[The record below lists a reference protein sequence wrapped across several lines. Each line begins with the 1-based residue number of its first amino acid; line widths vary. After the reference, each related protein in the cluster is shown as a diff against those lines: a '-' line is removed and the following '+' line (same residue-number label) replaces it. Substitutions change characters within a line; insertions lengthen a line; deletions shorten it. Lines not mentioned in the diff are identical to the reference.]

1 MSKLGLIAYTKIMAR
16 EEEAAADKVEQ
27 EAEEAEAKRAKEQG
41 GVARVGENAAGPLT
55 PPYKKVFFAACCPG
69 WCSTSM
75 SSYSGPR
82 YAAQEGRQAGG
93 QRRTHL
99 LVSGPLHRV
108 LAECRSSLTSCPCVR
123 AQVASRRC
131 EDAGMA
137 GTRGRQGVRGV
148 LVRPEGDQLVTGRA
162 RGRWASSSRGT
173 DPHKKD
179 GQ

>member
-1 MSKLGLIAYTKIMAR
+1 MSRHGYGTGTCYGMSKLGLIAYTKIMAR

-82 YAAQEGRQAGG
+82 YATQEGRRPEADPSPCV
-93 QRRTHL
+93 RTA
-99 LVSGPLHRV
+99 VHRV
-108 LAECRSSLTSCPCVR
+108 LAECR
-123 AQVASRRC
+123 
-131 EDAGMA
+131 
-137 GTRGRQGVRGV
+137 
-148 LVRPEGDQLVTGRA
+148 RP
-162 RGRWASSSRGT
+162 
-173 DPHKKD
+173 
-179 GQ
+179 